1 MSGNKPQCSPIP
13 TNAVLRDLT
22 ERDIPDRIRWLTE
35 ETAWGDWDAPD
46 KPMEPIDPQ
55 ICRAELLKAVREAA
69 AKPDSE
75 HRWQFEVDADGVHIG
90 RVNTYCIDADYR
102 WVKNGKRNA
111 LGIDI
116 CESSYW
122 NRGLGRQ
129 ILATLIQYHLDD
141 GIRELYLQ
149 TWSGNLR
156 MIHVAALLGFAECNR
171 IIGNRAVRGGVYDT
185 ITFRLNFE
193 KFGQYLRDSV

>member
-1 MSGNKPQCSPIP
+1 MFTYTYQNI
-13 TNAVLRDLT
+13 VLRDLT

-35 ETAWGDWDAPD
+35 ETAWGDWDASD
-46 KPMEPIDPQ
+46 EPMEPIAPQ
-55 ICRAELLKAVREAA
+55 ICRAELLKAVREAT
-69 AKPDSE
+69 AKPDNE
-75 HRWQFEVDADGVHIG
+75 HRWQFEADAYGVHIG
-90 RVNTYCIDADYR
+90 RVNTYCIDVDYR
-102 WVKNGKRNA
+102 WVKDGKHNA

-129 ILATLIQYHLDD
+129 ILAALIQYHLDA

-156 MIHVAALLGFAECNR
+156 MIHVAESLGFAECNR
-171 IIGNRAVRGGVYDT
+171 ITGNRAVRGGVYDT

-193 KFGQYLRDSV
+193 KFGQYFNHQSGF